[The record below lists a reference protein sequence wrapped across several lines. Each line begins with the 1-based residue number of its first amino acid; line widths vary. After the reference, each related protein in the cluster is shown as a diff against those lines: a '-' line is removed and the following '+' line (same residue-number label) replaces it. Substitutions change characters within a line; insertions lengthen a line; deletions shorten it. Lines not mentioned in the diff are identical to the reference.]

1 MSSPSSPSTVQSG
14 LAPICVLLCVD
25 SAYLA
30 QAAITIGSILSSNP
44 DSSFEIYVAGPGLD
58 PEQFDTIFAPLIASH
73 AKWRLHRRDFA
84 EDQLPD
90 LPVTD
95 HISRSTYTR
104 ILLDRF
110 IDPRH
115 PRVLY
120 LDADM
125 IVRADLTP
133 LWSTPLDGAV
143 LAAARDHFRL
153 DLPAIGFAPDEPY
166 FNAGMLLIDMER
178 WRALDC
184 ERRVLDFLAREIERL
199 PWMDQDALNIVLRG
213 QVRFV
218 GLEWNFQPRC
228 ADVPPDFLGLPEA
241 EYAHL
246 RADPSLIHYTTSYKP
261 WNASFRVHYSDAF
274 FAAARFAGLNFARAR
289 PKTFGDRLMQAK
301 TWLRWNFPRAFRFLR
316 QTFRPAA
323 AAQMYRAGSGG

>member
-1 MSSPSSPSTVQSG
+1 MLNPPSQPTDQPER
-14 LAPICVLLCVD
+14 APICVLLCVD
-25 SAYLA
+25 SAYLP
-30 QAAITIGSILSSNP
+30 QAGITIGSILRSNP
-44 DSSFEIYVAGPGLD
+44 GASFEIYVAGPGLD
-58 PEQFDTIFAPLIASH
+58 PEQFDAIFAPLRASH
-73 AKWRLHRRDFA
+73 SSWRLHRCDFA

-90 LPVTD
+90 LPVTA

-104 ILLDRF
+104 ILLDHF
-110 IDPRH
+110 VDPRH
-115 PRVLY
+115 QRVLY

-133 LWSTPLDGAV
+133 LWSTRLDGAV

-228 ADVPPDFLGLPEA
+228 ADVPPDFLGLPVA
-241 EYAHL
+241 EYDQL

-261 WNASFRVHYSDAF
+261 WNAPYRVHYSDDF
-274 FAAARFAGLNFARAR
+274 FSAARFAGLTFARAR
-289 PKTFGDRLMQAK
+289 PSSLKDHLMQLK
-301 TWLRWNFPRAFRFLR
+301 TWLRWNFPRGFRFLR

-323 AAQMYRAGSGG
+323 AAQMYRAGTGS